1 MKNKRPELVL
11 ILLCSL
17 FLVLILLAY
26 TLQGKTIALIEEP
39 MAILQV
45 DNTSYSLNLGV
56 IPLQIFSL
64 ACALIFLNL
73 AGEFFGKREA
83 IFLSLAG
90 GLAIG
95 FIWLLLKG
103 FSLIP
108 TVENQVAFYQAYTT
122 LFNLE
127 SRSAAALAGSV
138 VAGFACT
145 ATLFELFRRMTCN
158 GFVIIR
164 IFLSQLLGLAV
175 FAAFDAVIE
184 QGMAAPFGQV
194 LALGGTRYGQWF
206 LLSFLL
212 IPVFYILFIPFR
224 ILIGREH
231 YAAVKARFAKGKL
244 FLHVEKNFFEAR
256 NQVQEKRI

>member
-108 TVENQVAFYQAYTT
+108 T
-122 LFNLE
+122 
-127 SRSAAALAGSV
+127 
-138 VAGFACT
+138 
-145 ATLFELFRRMTCN
+145 
-158 GFVIIR
+158 
-164 IFLSQLLGLAV
+164 
-175 FAAFDAVIE
+175 
-184 QGMAAPFGQV
+184 
-194 LALGGTRYGQWF
+194 
-206 LLSFLL
+206 
-212 IPVFYILFIPFR
+212 
-224 ILIGREH
+224 
-231 YAAVKARFAKGKL
+231 
-244 FLHVEKNFFEAR
+244 
-256 NQVQEKRI
+256 